1 MEDGMTKWKRYVK
14 CSLYSLAICENHSCG
29 LFSYCFLLSLI
40 FFSVYLEKLVFR
52 NLEFLEMFYLSHY
65 WTWAVLFASGA
76 WKEARNE
83 VLSHWIE
90 PGHEWHFRVS
100 VFTLL
105 PWFRF
110 CFLPYSVKAFP
121 TLPPFASFKKVCFS
135 LMAECIK
142 FRKVFLFF
150 LLFVVNFLWCLWL
163 LKSCCIV
170 VWQTNGS
177 QCVRSGFY

>member
-14 CSLYSLAICENHSCG
+14 CSLYSLAICENQSCG
-29 LFSYCFLLSLI
+29 LFCYCCFLSLI
-40 FFSVYLEKLVFR
+40 FFGLSSKIS
-52 NLEFLEMFYLSHY
+52 FLEIWEFWKCLYLSHY
-65 WTWAVLFASGA
+65 WTWDVLYASGA

-105 PWFRF
+105 AWFSF

-121 TLPPFASFKKVCFS
+121 TLPPFASFRKVCVS
-135 LMAECIK
+135 LTAECIK
-142 FRKVFLFF
+142 FIKVFLFF
-150 LLFVVNFLWCLWL
+150 LLFVVNFLWWLWL
-163 LKSCCIV
+163 LKSCCLV

-177 QCVRSGFY
+177 HCARSGLY

>member
-1 MEDGMTKWKRYVK
+1 MEWQNGRGMWNVACTVWQSVK
-14 CSLYSLAICENHSCG
+14 IIPVACSLIAA
-29 LFSYCFLLSLI
+29 FFL
-40 FFSVYLEKLVFR
+40 FFSVYLAKLVFR

-100 VFTLL
+100 IFMHLT
-105 PWFRF
+105 WFI
-110 CFLPYSVKAFP
+110 PYSVKAFP
-121 TLPPFASFKKVCFS
+121 TLPPFASFNKVCFS
-135 LMAECIK
+135 LMTECIK

-150 LLFVVNFLWCLWL
+150 PLL
-163 LKSCCIV
+163 
-170 VWQTNGS
+170 
-177 QCVRSGFY
+177 

>member
-1 MEDGMTKWKRYVK
+1 MEWQNGRGMWNVACTVWQSVK
-14 CSLYSLAICENHSCG
+14 ISPVACSLIAA
-29 LFSYCFLLSLI
+29 FFL
-40 FFSVYLEKLVFR
+40 FFSVYLAKLVFR

-150 LLFVVNFLWCLWL
+150 PLFVVNFLWWLWL
-163 LKSCCIV
+163 LKSCCIDM
-170 VWQTNGS
+170 WRTNGS
-177 QCVRSGFY
+177 QCARSGFY